1 MAEDERVP
9 PGVDTRTPSVGRIY
23 DYLIGGKDN
32 YAADRQAAD
41 DLAAIIPSV
50 RAIATENRAFLGR
63 AARFL
68 YEEAGIRQFMD
79 VGTGLPTQHHVH
91 QVVGDDCHVV
101 YVDNDPVVLAHA
113 RALLPR
119 TSRITVMDADLRRP
133 ETILG
138 HPDTDKLIDF
148 SQPVAIMLVAML
160 HFIVDADNPAE
171 IVATFRERMA
181 PGSYIVISHDT
192 RTGPSASAI
201 AQAEDVYQ
209 RANAPLL
216 FRSREEI
223 EGFFAGFELIDPGL
237 VYVSQWRPDDRQPSD
252 ARWILGGV
260 GCLS

>member
-9 PGVDTRTPSVGRIY
+9 RGVDTRTPSVGRIY

-32 YAADRQAAD
+32 YAADRRAAD
-41 DLAAIIPSV
+41 ALAAIAPSV
-50 RAIATENRAFLGR
+50 RAIAMENRAFLGR

-68 YEEAGIRQFMD
+68 YEDAGIRQFID
-79 VGTGLPTQHHVH
+79 VGTGLPTQDHVH

-119 TSRITVMDADLRRP
+119 SSRITVMDADLRQP
-133 ETILG
+133 ATILD

-160 HFIVDADNPAE
+160 HFIVDTENPAE

-181 PGSYIVISHDT
+181 PGSYIVISHVT
-192 RTGPSASAI
+192 RAEAPAGAV
-201 AQAEDVYQ
+201 AQAEDIYQ

-216 FRSREEI
+216 LRSHEEI

-237 VYVSQWRPDDRQPSD
+237 VYVSRWRPDDGRVSD

-260 GCLS
+260 GYLS